1 MKEAIG
7 LGVFAVVTLFSVG
20 MAVGKRIQTPML
32 AVLLLFA
39 MASGWGIA
47 HHDWLRQAQFQV
59 PGFDLFQSTIVRIRE
74 EAVYEM
80 KKSVAAE
87 REALASLLAASEE
100 AREKLSNEGK
110 AAEDLIEAVR
120 SAEESLKERDLRL
133 KELSETTLAARDE
146 ITVVHQAV
154 AELSLAL
161 TRLIYLS
168 LEARDQY
175 GQERAQMAT
184 RQIMDSLDD
193 LVGLSIPDPQARADF
208 VRGVTSSLPP
218 RQGN

>member
-7 LGVFAVVTLFSVG
+7 LGVFAVVSFSAIG
-20 MAVGKRIQTPML
+20 LAAVKRIQTPTL
-32 AVLLLFA
+32 TVLLLFA
-39 MASGWGIA
+39 MGSGWGIA

-59 PGFDLFQSTIVRIRE
+59 PGFDLFRSTVTQIRE
-74 EAVYEM
+74 EALYDM
-80 KKSVAAE
+80 KTSIAAE
-87 REALASLLAASEE
+87 REALASLLAAGEE
-100 AREKLSNEGK
+100 TRRKLNNELK
-110 AAEDLIEAVR
+110 TAEDLIEAVR
-120 SAEESLKERDLRL
+120 GAEEGLRERDGRL
-133 KELSETTLAARDE
+133 KEWSEAALSARDE
-146 ITVVHQAV
+146 MVAVQQAV

-184 RQIMDSLDD
+184 RQIMDSLDE
-193 LVGLSIPDPQARADF
+193 LVGLSIPDPEARAEF